1 MIDQNP
7 DKKRPGMGFI
17 EMWHAFLLDFCKNW
31 QNRFHKLVKS
41 CHQASPDKMHVRKEQ
56 KRNKVYTKSGMLQM
70 TFKSCGHYCKNPT
83 IGGLITL
90 GTHIDTNEIILEKAI
105 ITN

>member
-70 TFKSCGHYCKNPT
+70 TFKSCGHYCYQRCLYTYHRQSKTRP
-83 IGGLITL
+83 IVV
-90 GTHIDTNEIILEKAI
+90 DPCA
-105 ITN
+105 